1 MTAIVGIL
9 NKRAVA
15 VATDSAVTIDCQ
27 SGHKVL
33 NSARKLFQLSKKEPV
48 GIMIYSSANFMETP
62 WELII
67 SLYREHLGDS
77 AYDSLQEYVDDFV
90 VYFDQFK
97 YTTHTLDNIYDGFDL
112 RDIDFD
118 AINGGE

>member
-33 NSARKLFQLSKKEPV
+33 NSARKLFQLSKR
-48 GIMIYSSANFMETP
+48 
-62 WELII
+62 
-67 SLYREHLGDS
+67 SL
-77 AYDSLQEYVDDFV
+77 
-90 VYFDQFK
+90 
-97 YTTHTLDNIYDGFDL
+97 
-112 RDIDFD
+112 
-118 AINGGE
+118 

>member
-48 GIMIYSSANFMETP
+48 GIMIYSSANFMET
-62 WELII
+62 LYYSSHQQKLHDLYFQLLHQILNLQQN
-67 SLYREHLGDS
+67 SL
-77 AYDSLQEYVDDFV
+77 
-90 VYFDQFK
+90 
-97 YTTHTLDNIYDGFDL
+97 
-112 RDIDFD
+112 
-118 AINGGE
+118 